1 MIFIENN
8 NLDPALN
15 HAIELFALDHYDE
28 DIFMLWQNSPCI
40 LIGRYQNI
48 NLEVNLE
55 FTEKNGLDVVRRLSG
70 GGAIYCDT
78 DNMQYTFI
86 TKQTSISNSFA
97 KFAEPVVKALKS
109 LGLEAE
115 FTGRNDILISGLKV
129 SGNAQFHRNGKVIH
143 HGTLLFKANAYNLS
157 HALKV
162 RDIKFKGKAVR
173 SVASRIG
180 FISDFVSMNVKEFKQ
195 YVEDFIKKEYGI
207 SKTTIL
213 QDEDLKEI
221 TKIRDEIFATR
232 EWNYG
237 NGSLKMNRKTEKYP
251 CGLVEISL
259 DIEKNK
265 IKEITIEGDFFSEL
279 GVSPLCKALEGIECS
294 LEAITKAIDELEEIE
309 KYIRGMEKDVFI
321 DDIMKLIEASKDGK
335 KSIC

>member
-15 HAIELFALDHYDE
+15 HAIELFVLDHYDE
-28 DIFMLWQNSPCI
+28 DVFMLWRNRPCI

-55 FTEKNGLDVVRRLSG
+55 FTEKNGLDVVRRFSG

-86 TKQTSISNSFA
+86 TKQSSISNSFA

-109 LGLEAE
+109 LGLKAQ
-115 FTGRNDILISGLKV
+115 FTGRNDILINGLKV
-129 SGNAQFHRNGKVIH
+129 SGNAQFHRNGKVVH
-143 HGTLLFKANAYNLS
+143 HGTLLFKANTYNLS

-162 RDIKFKGKAVR
+162 RDIKFKDKAVR

-180 FISDFVSMNVKEFKQ
+180 FISDFVDMNVLEFKS
-195 YVEDFIKKEYGI
+195 YIEDFIKKDYGI
-207 SKTTIL
+207 SQTTVL
-213 QDEDLKEI
+213 KDEQMKEI
-221 TKIRDEIFATR
+221 AKIRDEIFASH

-237 NGSLKMNRKTEKYP
+237 NGSLKKNRKTEKYP
-251 CGLVEISL
+251 CGLLEISF
-259 DIEKNK
+259 DIKSDK

-279 GVSPLCKALEGIECS
+279 GVAPLCKALEGVECS
-294 LEAITKAIDELEEIE
+294 FEAINSVVNKLDLE
-309 KYIRGMEKDVFI
+309 KYIKGMEKDLFI
-321 DDIMKLIEASKDGK
+321 GDIMKLIRGE
-335 KSIC
+335 

>member
-15 HAIELFALDHYDE
+15 HAIELYVMDKYNE
-28 DIFMLWQNSPCI
+28 DIFMLWQNKPCI

-48 NLEVNLE
+48 NMEVNLE

-86 TKQTSISNSFA
+86 TKDTSISASFA
-97 KFAEPVVKALKS
+97 KFAEPVVNALKS
-109 LGLEAE
+109 LALEAE
-115 FTGRNDILISGLKV
+115 FTGRNDILVNGLKV
-129 SGNAQFHRNGKVIH
+129 SGNAQFHRNGKVVH
-143 HGTLLFKANAYNLS
+143 HGTLLFKANSYNLS
-157 HALKV
+157 HSLKV
-162 RDIKFKGKAVR
+162 RDIKFKGKAVQ

-180 FISDFVSMNVKEFKQ
+180 FISDFLQMNVKEFKS
-195 YVEDFIKKEYGI
+195 YIEDFIKKEYGI
-207 SKTTIL
+207 SKTTL
-213 QDEDLKEI
+213 LSDKEMEEI
-221 TKIRDEIFATR
+221 TKIRDEIFATH

-237 NGSLKMNRKTEKYP
+237 NGSLKKNRKTEKYP
-251 CGLVEISL
+251 CGLLEISF
-259 DIEKNK
+259 DIKNDK

-279 GVSPLCKALEGIECS
+279 GVAPLCEALEGIECS
-294 LEAITKAIDELEEIE
+294 LDAITKAVDKLEGME

-321 DDIMKLIEASKDGK
+321 GDIMKLIEANKNGK
-335 KSIC
+335 IC

>member
-15 HAIELFALDHYDE
+15 HAIELYVMDKYDD
-28 DIFMLWQNSPCI
+28 DIFMLWQNKPCI

-48 NLEVNLE
+48 NMEVNLE

-115 FTGRNDILISGLKV
+115 FTGRNDILINGLKV
-129 SGNAQFHRNGKVIH
+129 SGNAQFHRNGKIVH
-143 HGTLLFKANAYNLS
+143 HGTLLFKANVYNLS

-180 FISDFVSMNVKEFKQ
+180 FISDFVDMGVKEFKS
-195 YVEDFIKKEYGI
+195 YIEDFIKKDCGI
-207 SKTTIL
+207 LETTVL
-213 QDEDLKEI
+213 KDEDLKEI
-221 TKIRDEIFATR
+221 TKIRDEIFALH

-237 NGSLKMNRKTEKYP
+237 NGSLKNNRKAEKYP
-251 CGLVEISL
+251 CGLVEIAL
-259 DIEKNK
+259 NIQENR
-265 IKEITIEGDFFSEL
+265 IKEIVIEGDFFSEL
-279 GVSPLCKALEGIECS
+279 GVAPLCKILEGSECS
-294 LEAITKAIDELEEIE
+294 FEAITKLIDKLDLE
-309 KYIRGMEKDVFI
+309 KYIKGMEKEVFI
-321 DDIMKLIEASKDGK
+321 GDIMKLIEANNNGKD
-335 KSIC
+335 C

>member
-15 HAIELFALDHYDE
+15 HAIELYVMDKYDE
-28 DIFMLWQNSPCI
+28 DIFMLWRNKPCI

-48 NLEVNLE
+48 NMEVNLE

-115 FTGRNDILISGLKV
+115 FTGRNDILINGLKV
-129 SGNAQFHRNGKVIH
+129 SGNAQFHRNGKIVH
-143 HGTLLFKANAYNLS
+143 HGTLLFKANTYNLS
-157 HALKV
+157 NALKV
-162 RDIKFKGKAVR
+162 RDIKFKGKAVQ

-180 FISDFVSMNVKEFKQ
+180 FISDFISMNVEEFKS
-195 YVEDFIKKEYGI
+195 YIEDFIKKEYGI
-207 SKTTIL
+207 LTTTL
-213 QDEDLKEI
+213 LLDKDLEEI
-221 TKIRDEIFATR
+221 TRIRDDIFACH

-237 NGSLKMNRKTEKYP
+237 NGSLKNNRKTEKYP
-251 CGLVEISL
+251 CGLVEIGL
-259 DIEKNK
+259 EIEDNK
-265 IKEITIEGDFFSEL
+265 IKEVTIEGDFFSEL
-279 GVSPLCKALEGIECS
+279 GIAPLCEALVGVDCS
-294 LEAITKAIDELEEIE
+294 LEAITKAVGKLEFG
-309 KYIRGMEKDVFI
+309 KYIRGMEEDLFI
-321 DDIMKLIEASKDGK
+321 SDIMKLIEASKNGK
-335 KSIC
+335 KRIC